1 MYTYTPLKASS
12 AVWLQV
18 LKETSEA
25 ELAVTRAL
33 KTPEF
38 QDWASGHLGTRS
50 HEEKWLQHGEGP
62 FHTGSFQHVGAPSCS
77 AAEPTPSSVRAFA

>member
-1 MYTYTPLKASS
+1 MCVCMDSSWERKEKNEKIYQRAFRYTYTPLKASS

-38 QDWASGHLGTRS
+38 QDWASGCLGTRS
-50 HEEKWLQHGEGP
+50 HEEQWL
-62 FHTGSFQHVGAPSCS
+62 
-77 AAEPTPSSVRAFA
+77 

>member
-38 QDWASGHLGTRS
+38 QDWASGCLGTRS
-50 HEEKWLQHGEGP
+50 HEEQWL
-62 FHTGSFQHVGAPSCS
+62 
-77 AAEPTPSSVRAFA
+77 